1 MCYFLGLPH
10 PRGQRNNARF
20 TLLAWSTV
28 RLNTD
33 GYAQIES
40 LTRIVSIHETS
51 IVTYMKLD
59 VNINGTLYK
68 PPLIE
73 KSFPSLKTS
82 DIRINSPQKPLITTT
97 IATTKK
103 RA

>member
-1 MCYFLGLPH
+1 MYYFLGLPH

-33 GYAQIES
+33 GYAQIENLS
-40 LTRIVSIHETS
+40 RIVSIHETS

-59 VNINGTLYK
+59 VNTNVTLYK
-68 PPLIE
+68 PPSIE
-73 KSFPSLKTS
+73 KSFPSLKPS
-82 DIRINSPQKPLITTT
+82 DIRINSPQKTSITTT
-97 IATTKK
+97 TTTKK